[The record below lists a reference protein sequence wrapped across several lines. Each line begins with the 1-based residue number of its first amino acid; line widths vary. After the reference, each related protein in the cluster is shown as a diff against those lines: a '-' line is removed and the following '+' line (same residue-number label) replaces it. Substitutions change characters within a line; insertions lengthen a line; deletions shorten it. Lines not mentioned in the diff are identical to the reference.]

1 MYNWLAEVVLTT
13 LLLCAYAQNDTES
26 WKTIYVTSF
35 GNNMQIRCPVD
46 NCYSLQEIFNN
57 QSRFFTSNTTLEL
70 LPGRYEITES
80 VGQLVITN
88 VSNFTIE
95 CIHCQD
101 KVGNVTIECLGS
113 ATLGFTFV
121 HCKNVQISNLQFSHC
136 SANLNLVANN
146 TVLMSDV
153 GYMFM
158 QYLKLNFSSCELENH
173 TLCYSLF
180 ASFCNTEICLYR
192 TTIQHSKG
200 VGILG
205 LGSGIF
211 FHFRQ
216 SFGIQ

>member
-1 MYNWLAEVVLTT
+1 MYCWLAEVVLAT

-26 WKTIYVTSF
+26 WRTIYVTSI
-35 GNNMQIRCPVD
+35 GNNSQIRCRVD

-88 VSNFTIE
+88 VSNFRIE

-101 KVGNVTIECLGS
+101 KVGNVTIDCLGS

-121 HCKNVQISNLQFSHC
+121 HCENVQISNLQFSHC

-146 TVLMSDV
+146 TVLISDV
-153 GYMFM
+153 GSKLM
-158 QYLKLNFSSCELENH
+158 QHLKLNFSSCELKIIYCAIAY
-173 TLCYSLF
+173 LL
-180 ASFCNTEICLYR
+180 ASAM
-192 TTIQHSKG
+192 QK
-200 VGILG
+200 
-205 LGSGIF
+205 
-211 FHFRQ
+211 
-216 SFGIQ
+216 